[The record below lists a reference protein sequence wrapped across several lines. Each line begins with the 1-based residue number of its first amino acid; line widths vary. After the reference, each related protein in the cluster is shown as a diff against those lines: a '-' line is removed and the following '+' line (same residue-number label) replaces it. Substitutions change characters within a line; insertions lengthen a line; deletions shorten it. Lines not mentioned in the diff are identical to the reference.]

1 MRGALARH
9 LGKWSVVR
17 HSGTRG
23 VFRLVP
29 EGFIGRVWG
38 HVSSSESAPEGG
50 VLRAGFR
57 KGLPEGLPG
66 GWHRVVRLEINGWDS
81 SFRSDRLNCS
91 ERRWPSDSKWAAK
104 IDSLDRAEAGI
115 DRTGRTTERFLAVGS
130 DVNGVDLNRG
140 RGVCFF
146 MAREWRRATRRRLA
160 GELTGRATG

>member
-1 MRGALARH
+1 MSSGTRGALARH
-9 LGKWSVVR
+9 PGKCSLVR

-29 EGFIGRVWG
+29 EGFIGRVWE
-38 HVSSSESAPEGG
+38 HVSSSERAPEGG

-115 DRTGRTTERFLAVGS
+115 DRTGRKAERCGPLDLRSMARVDRLDRTER
-130 DVNGVDLNRG
+130 N
-140 RGVCFF
+140 
-146 MAREWRRATRRRLA
+146 ARA
-160 GELTGRATG
+160 GPWWLTSGPYL